1 MFCTALRFRFDVKLE
16 HVNTHQPII
25 FYDGLCG
32 LCDKSV
38 QFVLKHDK
46 HKRFLFCAL
55 QSSLAHEILGN
66 QHTTDSFV
74 LWQNNQAYFKST
86 AALRTL
92 KILGGAWVVFYVL
105 ILVPSTIRHGVYDF
119 IARNRYKW
127 FGKFDACKIPNAA
140 TKERFI
146 G

>member
-1 MFCTALRFRFDVKLE
+1 MFCSALRFRFDDKLE
-16 HVNTHQPII
+16 QLPTHTTIV

-46 HKRFLFCAL
+46 HKRFMFCAL
-55 QSSLAHEILGN
+55 QSTLANKILGS
-66 QHTTDSFV
+66 HYTTDSFV
-74 LWQNNQAYFKST
+74 LWHQGNAYFKST

-92 KILGGAWVVFYVL
+92 KILGGFWALFYVL
-105 ILVPSTIRHGVYDF
+105 MLVPAPIRHGVYNF

-127 FGKFDACKIPNAA
+127 FGKFDACKIPDSL